1 MPAVVPDSVA
11 KALSNSDPVPSELS
25 DAEKAAFASLDA
37 FYKKGAGYSAM
48 MSTRPQTNTGTS
60 SSRLYWEN
68 KDNVFNAMFNAKDIS
83 IPVGVTVFPGEICRA
98 PRSWGEVLITSSFI
112 GTRPSRREIGGV
124 AVRR

>member
-1 MPAVVPDSVA
+1 
-11 KALSNSDPVPSELS
+11 
-25 DAEKAAFASLDA
+25 
-37 FYKKGAGYSAM
+37 
-48 MSTRPQTNTGTS
+48 
-60 SSRLYWEN
+60 
-68 KDNVFNAMFNAKDIS
+68 MFNAKDIS